1 MVKRAHGSVL
11 HEDQQHH
18 ILHRD
23 LLMSLSARALT
34 GLRRVAAD
42 AIAGSGL
49 QADP

>member
-1 MVKRAHGSVL
+1 MVKRVHGSVL

-18 ILHRD
+18 ILHLD

-34 GLRRVAAD
+34 GLRRVAAE